1 MSDINHLSCG
11 RDHLCIIN
19 ESGNLTCKDVMLG
32 TPKAVIPTKVKKE
45 RDVRVIATGMNS
57 TSTIS
62 KSGSLQFW

>member
-1 MSDINHLSCG
+1 
-11 RDHLCIIN
+11 
-19 ESGNLTCKDVMLG
+19 MLG
-32 TPKAVIPTKVKKE
+32 TPKAVIPTKVKKD